1 MVEQLCDVDNGY
13 EELAYDLY
21 KAGDSLLHDLVAVRK
36 DRGMTQ
42 EQLADAMNVSCS
54 VVKEIE
60 DGETDLTS
68 LLTDYALEVGA
79 RVEYKVEKAE
89 DKHNSCVQPTS
100 FNEMLAAQR
109 SDGGTS
115 IKVITVQVQN
125 YEWEADPPSF
135 GDSISDLET
144 YQPEAKVDF
153 ESSGYECLNA
163 SK

>member
-13 EELAYDLY
+13 EELAYELY

-89 DKHNSCVQPTS
+89 DKRRWREQHYSTS
-100 FNEMLAAQR
+100 EPLIGAW
-109 SDGGTS
+109 DGELVFLKRET
-115 IKVITVQVQN
+115 QVTIRTQDIE
-125 YEWEADPPSF
+125 YEGKSPSHLE
-135 GDSISDLET
+135 SISSSDACSFSAELE
-144 YQPEAKVDF
+144 
-153 ESSGYECLNA
+153 LNLRDM
-163 SK
+163 SV